1 MSELLTPSRIS
12 ALLREHGLRPRQA
25 LGQNFLADPNQ
36 VRRIVALSGIGPGDR
51 VLEIGPGLG
60 SLTRGLIDAGAEVV
74 AVEADP
80 AMAEVCAREAPEASV
95 HVGDALRTDLTAL
108 TPGAQW
114 ACVSSLPYNVAVPVV
129 VRILEEV
136 PSVDRMLVMVQAEV
150 AQRLVARPGEPLR
163 AAVSVKVEYYGTAQ
177 LVGRVPATVFIP
189 APSVESALVSIR
201 RQPPQVDSD
210 PAWLFSVVRAA
221 FGQRRKTLRNAL
233 APLAGSPSAVE
244 IAASRAGVQ
253 PSDRA
258 EALSLEQFA
267 ALAAA
272 LRSP

>member
-1 MSELLTPSRIS
+1 M
-12 ALLREHGLRPRQA
+12 
-25 LGQNFLADPNQ
+25 
-36 VRRIVALSGIGPGDR
+36 ALSGIGPGDR